1 MKAEIQP
8 TSDGFWRWVILQGPW
23 RIAEG
28 DVLYTRRR
36 DAKRGLIRFL
46 KGMKKGVEVPE

>member
-1 MKAEIQP
+1 MKAEIFGVG
-8 TSDGFWRWVILQGPW
+8 SLWIW
-23 RIAEG
+23 RISVNGSRFVEPAQFYG
-28 DVLYTRRR
+28 RRR